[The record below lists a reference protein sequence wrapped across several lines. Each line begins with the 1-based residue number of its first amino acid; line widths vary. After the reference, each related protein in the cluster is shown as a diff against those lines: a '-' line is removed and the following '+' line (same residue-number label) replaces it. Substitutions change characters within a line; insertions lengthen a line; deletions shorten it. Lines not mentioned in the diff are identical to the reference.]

1 MTFHSQSQQRS
12 PLDFMQI
19 LMSSVTSLGLQ
30 LRSHQSLQEKIR
42 IAVLQEKQ
50 TLQTLLA
57 QPRLRYLTRTLP
69 SKRHLSTVT
78 IKQKHSSTHLYS
90 QIRKSRVWL
99 LQILLR
105 RLLSS
110 SKINLDRPRSKINF
124 TRDRCS
130 HTTKSG
136 EAYSSNLSCLKNNQ

>member
-57 QPRLRYLTRTLP
+57 QPRPRYLIRTLP
-69 SKRHLSTVT
+69 SKRHLFTVT
-78 IKQKHSSTHLYS
+78 IKQKHSSTHLSS